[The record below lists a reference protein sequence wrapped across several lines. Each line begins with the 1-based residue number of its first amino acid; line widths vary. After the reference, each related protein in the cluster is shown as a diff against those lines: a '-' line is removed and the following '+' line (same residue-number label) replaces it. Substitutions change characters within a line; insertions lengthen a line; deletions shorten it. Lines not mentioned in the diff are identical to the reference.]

1 MPSFYSGG
9 MMSETENA
17 VSVRNLN
24 FSYGAN
30 EVLRDIN
37 FEIKKGEF
45 LAVIGPNGGGKSTL
59 LKILL
64 GILKPQ
70 SGDIRVLGQKPGTVN
85 RIGYVPQNVTSGGGF
100 PITVEDVA
108 LMGRMLTRGGFT
120 KKSDRDYVHMV
131 LEQLQISE
139 IAKKRMDDLS
149 GGQRQRVLMA
159 RALAGEPELIFLDE
173 PASNVD
179 MEGQTRI
186 YDILAKLNEKM
197 TIVVVSHD
205 LTIIPKFAT
214 SVACVSTTLHKH
226 DEAEVTDDM
235 MQMSYGADAQC
246 PVELV
251 AHGHP
256 HRVLMEHK

>member
-1 MPSFYSGG
+1 
-9 MMSETENA
+9 MMSETETA

-30 EVLRDIN
+30 EVLRDIT
-37 FEIKKGEF
+37 FDIKKGEF

-70 SGDIRVLGQKPGTVN
+70 SGDIRVLGHKPGTVN

-120 KKSDRDYVHMV
+120 KKSDREYVRMV
-131 LEQLQISE
+131 LEELQIGE
-139 IAKKRMDDLS
+139 IAKKRIDDLS

-186 YDILAKLNEKM
+186 YDILAKTERKN
-197 TIVVVSHD
+197 D
-205 LTIIPKFAT
+205 Y
-214 SVACVSTTLHKH
+214 C
-226 DEAEVTDDM
+226 
-235 MQMSYGADAQC
+235 G
-246 PVELV
+246 
-251 AHGHP
+251 G
-256 HRVLMEHK
+256 